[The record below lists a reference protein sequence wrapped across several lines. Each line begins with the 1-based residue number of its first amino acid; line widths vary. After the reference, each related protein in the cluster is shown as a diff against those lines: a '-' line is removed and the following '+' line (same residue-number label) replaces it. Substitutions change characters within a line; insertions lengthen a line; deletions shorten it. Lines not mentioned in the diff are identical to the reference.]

1 MIDQDGNYIE
11 DAPQK
16 EEELY
21 KLQIKKTS
29 EELARLLKAK
39 EWKILELKG
48 KEKETG
54 RGMRW
59 KEVIFTYDV
68 EFGDQFLPKKVKP
81 NVG

>member
-11 DAPQK
+11 DAPQ
-16 EEELY
+16 EDELH

-59 KEVIFTYDV
+59 KELFFTYDI
-68 EFGDQFLPKKVKP
+68 EFGDEFLMKKVEP
-81 NVG
+81 NV

>member
-11 DAPQK
+11 DAPQ
-16 EEELY
+16 EDELH

-48 KEKETG
+48 QEKETG

-59 KEVIFTYDV
+59 KEIIFTYDI
-68 EFGDQFLPKKVKP
+68 EFGDQFLLKKVEP
-81 NVG
+81 NV

>member
-11 DAPQK
+11 DAPQ
-16 EEELY
+16 EDELH
-21 KLQIKKTS
+21 KLQIRKAS
-29 EELARLLKAK
+29 EELAKLLKAK
-39 EWKILELKG
+39 EWKVLELKG

-68 EFGDQFLPKKVKP
+68 EFGDQFLPKKVEP
-81 NVG
+81 NV